1 MTLHLYNTLSRRKEE
16 FTPIDPDRI
25 TMYVCGPTV
34 YSYPH
39 IGNAR
44 PAVVFDVLLKLLRHQ
59 WPKVLFARNI
69 TDIDD
74 KITAAAVTEGV
85 EISDISARFETIY
98 LKDMAA
104 LGVEPPDIS
113 PHATDHVSDMIEM
126 IQLLISNGHAYNAEG
141 HVLFHVPSFNA
152 YGKLARHRR
161 DELIAGARVDVAP
174 YKKDPSDFI
183 LWKPSTAEMP
193 GWESPWGRGRPGW
206 HLECSSMIKKHLGKT
221 IDIHGG
227 GVDLVFPHHENEIAQ
242 STCAHDGET
251 FVQYWLH
258 NGFVNVAQEK
268 MSKSIGNVLLVNDLL
283 NDAPGEAIRLTL
295 LSAHYRQPLDWTD
308 SSLERARRMLDRL
321 YGSIRN
327 IDIADLQE
335 SIDPDQ
341 AFIEALNDDLNTPK
355 ALAALFELS
364 RQINTTRSLLTKKR
378 LKATLLGSAALM
390 GLLKEDPEDWFAGA
404 ANKRHNLTN
413 IQIEELIGNRNK
425 ARDVR
430 DFEEADRIR
439 DLLGE
444 EGILLDDSQ
453 LGTKWRRAR

>member
-364 RQINTTRSLLTKKR
+364 RQINTTPSLLTKKR

>member
-16 FTPIDPDRI
+16 FTPIDPDRV

-59 WPKVLFARNI
+59 WPKVVFARNI

-74 KITAAAVTEGV
+74 KITAAAATEGV
-85 EISDISARFETIY
+85 DISNISARFETIY
-98 LKDMAA
+98 LSDMAA
-104 LGVEPPDIS
+104 LGVDPPDLS
-113 PHATDHVSDMIEM
+113 PHATDHIPDMIGM
-126 IQLLISNGHAYNAEG
+126 IEQLISTGHAYHAEG
-141 HVLFHVPSFNA
+141 HVLFHVPSFKT
-152 YGKLARHRR
+152 YGQLSGHRQ
-161 DELIAGARVDVAP
+161 EGLMAGARVDVAP

-183 LWKPSTAEMP
+183 LWKPSTADLP
-193 GWESPWGRGRPGW
+193 GWDSPWGRGRPGW

-251 FVQYWLH
+251 FVRYWLH
-258 NGFVNVAQEK
+258 NGFVNVDQEK
-268 MSKSIGNVLLVNDLL
+268 MSKSIGNVLLVNELL
-283 NDAPGEAIRLTL
+283 NAAPGEAIRLTL

-308 SSLERARRMLDRL
+308 SGLTQAKQMLDRL

-327 IDIADLQE
+327 LGTVDEDE
-335 SIDPDQ
+335 SIAPDQ
-341 AFIEALNDDLNTPK
+341 TFLEALNDDLNTPK
-355 ALAALFELS
+355 ALAALFEIA
-364 RQINTTRSLLTKKR
+364 RQINTASDLATKTR
-378 LKATLLGSAALM
+378 LKATLLCSAELM
-390 GLLKEDPEDWFAGA
+390 GLLKDNPEDWFAGPPTE
-404 ANKRHNLTN
+404 HQNLTTTE
-413 IQIEELIGNRNK
+413 IDRLIENRNK
-425 ARDVR
+425 ARDAK
-430 DFEEADRIR
+430 DFKEADRIR

-444 EGILLDDSQ
+444 EGILLDDSKR
-453 LGTKWRRAR
+453 GTKWRRVR